1 MLAHDVQLR
10 SVSIHSFATDLLT
23 TLCDRFLKLDTPTPP
38 MLLFDVPGTWRG
50 MFFPQPGN
58 PPPIWF
64 GARASQH
71 SARGSL
77 TAAYSS
83 AVQQF
88 FSVLGRPQP
97 TQSQSS

>member
-1 MLAHDVQLR
+1 MLAHGVQLG
-10 SVSIHSFATDLLT
+10 SVPIHSFATDLLT
-23 TLCDRFLKLDTPTPP
+23 TLCDRLLKLDTPTPP
-38 MLLFDVPGTWRG
+38 MLLFDVPGPWPV
-50 MFFPQPGN
+50 MFFPQPEN
-58 PPPIWF
+58 PPRVWS

-83 AVQQF
+83 AVQQL
-88 FSVLGRPQP
+88 FSVLGWPQP